1 MAAYVVGH
9 RNRHPSGDK
18 MPAQPRYDFYGPIH
32 KGLRLGLSHLL
43 LRLGSQDF
51 ADPVGTADLLADL
64 RAQLALS
71 AAHLAHEETCLH
83 RALEARLPGAART
96 LEDQHRGHEVRFA
109 QLARLM
115 AGLEN
120 AAVAERPAH
129 GHRLYLAFSAFV
141 AEDFHHMH
149 EEETVT
155 GPVLRQLFSDED
167 LQAIEMTIIASL
179 TPEENIA
186 YMRLMLPAMTPAERA
201 GLLSGMKAGAPA
213 EAFAAVIERAARPTL
228 QARDFDRLAGELGLA
243 A

>member
-1 MAAYVVGH
+1 M
-9 RNRHPSGDK
+9 
-18 MPAQPRYDFYGPIH
+18 PRYDFYGPIH
-32 KGLRLGLSHLL
+32 KGLRLGLSRLM

-51 ADPVGTADLLADL
+51 TDSVSAAALLADL

-71 AAHLAHEETCLH
+71 AAHLEHEETHLH
-83 RALEARLPGAART
+83 KALDARLPGAART
-96 LEDQHRGHEVRFA
+96 LEDQHRGHQTRFA

-115 AGLEN
+115 AALE
-120 AAVAERPAH
+120 AAPVAEHPAH
-129 GHRLYLAFSAFV
+129 GHGLYLAFSAFV

-149 EEETVT
+149 EEEAVT
-155 GPVLRQLFSDED
+155 GPILHRLFADEE

-179 TPEENIA
+179 TPDENIA

-213 EAFAAVIERAARPTL
+213 EAFAAVIELAAKPSL
-228 QARDFDRLAGELGLA
+228 PARDFDRLAGELGIA